1 MLKLNY
7 DTKNLELLLFDK
19 IIKNL
24 TYGEALYILNEKNY
38 SKSLEEFRKGF
49 KKHKDEDLI
58 IEGDFKN
65 FNINKIS
72 EINRL
77 KSSIYI
83 RNEDDNNSIDDL
95 RNIKISI
102 PLKND
107 VIGRKIKEKDL
118 EPYFKYLKKI
128 FHCI

>member
-1 MLKLNY
+1 M
-7 DTKNLELLLFDK
+7 
-19 IIKNL
+19 
-24 TYGEALYILNEKNY
+24 
-38 SKSLEEFRKGF
+38 EEFRKGF
-49 KKHKDEDLI
+49 KKLKDEDLI

-118 EPYFKYLKKI
+118 EPYFKYYLN
-128 FHCI
+128 